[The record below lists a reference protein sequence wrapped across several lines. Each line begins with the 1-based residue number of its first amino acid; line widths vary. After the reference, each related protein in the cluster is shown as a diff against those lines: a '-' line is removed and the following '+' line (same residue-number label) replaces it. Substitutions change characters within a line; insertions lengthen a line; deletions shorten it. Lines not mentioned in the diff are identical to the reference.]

1 MNFAKFII
9 IAGLFF
15 SGAVFAQGAKPLALS
30 LERCETQAIVNS
42 PEIAASVAQYAAA
55 VAVSSAVDAARKPV
69 LNLEVNGYYQGTVIE
84 INSMGRTISMGDN
97 WNLAAGP
104 ALYYSVFDFGARKF
118 AAQGAEAAAEAR
130 RFELDA
136 AKRSVLL
143 AVRTA
148 YFNVMLAAEQNYIA
162 GQYLALAGDQ
172 YQDTVKRA
180 AAGDK
185 TRVDVLQFR
194 QDLYARRKR
203 YLASGRELA
212 ASLAALYAI
221 TDPSADSP
229 ATPVDARLAS
239 LNFDEMP
246 APDAL
251 VSPDSFAPL
260 YDHMAA
266 AENKKVTDKNPN
278 LQSVI
283 YLSRGA
289 KLEAERL
296 RAQRWLDVQFYAK
309 AQANYPKGP
318 VLEMF
323 NQNTLGVTAS
333 MPLWEDGKK
342 QSLANQQEAFAAA
355 YDRKTDAAAR
365 DLKKTF
371 KNAADGLAYLRR
383 QLKTDTAAQTE
394 ADELAGLMYKS
405 YSAGSAKY
413 LEVQAANVRALNA
426 AGETALTRAQILIQL
441 AVLDS
446 IGD

>member
-1 MNFAKFII
+1 MNFAKIII
-9 IAGLFF
+9 IAGLVL
-15 SGAVFAQGAKPLALS
+15 SGAAFAQGANPLALS

-55 VAVSSAVDAARKPV
+55 VAASSAADSARKPV
-69 LNLEVNGYYQGTVIE
+69 LNLEINGYYLGTVIE
-84 INSMGRTISMGDN
+84 INSMGRTIPMGDN

-104 ALYYSVFDFGARKF
+104 ALYYPLFDFGARKF
-118 AAQGAEAAAEAR
+118 ASRSAESTAQAR
-130 RFELDA
+130 KFELDA

-143 AVRTA
+143 SVRTA

-162 GQYLALAGDQ
+162 GQYLALATEQ

-221 TDPSADSP
+221 TDPAASAPSVP
-229 ATPVDARLAS
+229 SDARLAS
-239 LNFDEMP
+239 VKLDEMP

-251 VSPDSFAPL
+251 VSADRFDPL
-260 YDHMAA
+260 YTHMAV
-266 AENKKVTDKNPN
+266 AENKKVTSQNPN

-283 YLSRGA
+283 YLSRSA
-289 KLEAERL
+289 KLEADRL

-318 VLEMF
+318 ILDMF
-323 NQNTLGVTAS
+323 NQNTLGVNAS

-342 QSLANQQEAFAAA
+342 QSLAAQQEAFADA
-355 YDRKTDAAAR
+355 YDRKNDAVRR
-365 DLKKTF
+365 DLNKSF
-371 KNAADGLAYLRR
+371 KNAANGLAFLRR
-383 QLKTDTAAQTE
+383 QLKTDTAAQAE

-426 AGETALTRAQILIQL
+426 AGETAITRAQILLQL
-441 AVLDS
+441 AILDS